1 MVIRIAEEAGG
12 SCDRNGIKYIQG
24 VNMVGDKN
32 MDINEQNSHKVLAVN
47 KIPLFRD
54 LNNITRAG

>member
-1 MVIRIAEEAGG
+1 MVVRIAEEARG
-12 SCDRNGIKYIQG
+12 SCDRNGVKYVQG

-32 MDINEQNSHKVLAVN
+32 MGVNEQNSHKVLAVN

-54 LNNITRAG
+54 LNNITRTD